1 VICSR
6 IDRCLYIHESNKY
19 KEIRRGDKVSI
30 QFKDKTISGIVF
42 KIGTKNI
49 QLYINDNLVGKTTT
63 WLGLKEYKIENIQR
77 FAKYPLNSQ
86 RYSNKK
92 LY

>member
-1 VICSR
+1 MIGSKM
-6 IDRCLYIHESNKY
+6 DRCLCIWGCDKH

-30 QFKDKTISGIVF
+30 QFKDKTVSGIVF

-49 QLYINDNLVGKTTT
+49 QLYHNEILNGKMTT
-63 WLGLKEYKIENIQR
+63 WINLKEYKIENIKA

-86 RYSNKK
+86 RYGNKK

>member
-1 VICSR
+1 MINSR
-6 IDRCLYIHESNKY
+6 IDRYLYSYGCNKY

-49 QLYINDNLVGKTTT
+49 QLYNNEILNGKMTT
-63 WLGLKEYKIENIQR
+63 WFDLKEYKIKDIKK

-86 RYSNKK
+86 RCIHKK